1 MSLLLGGWG
10 AMPTPRSFRGV
21 VIGLW
26 VGVVGPQTAVA
37 EAEQDPV
44 SAAAVSAPQEL
55 FLGEPPQVQE
65 RLELQL
71 TSGFRWQA
79 DRGAPDT
86 AVPLLVELGLTD
98 RLQAEVESHVESSVG
113 VSAARMT
120 GVEVGLLYALQSRAP
135 VLVSAGL
142 SAGLIGLA
150 GEEELAWTVEPVLLV
165 QQSFGRL
172 GVNLRFAAERE
183 RAFEGDDGEV
193 AGAAAL
199 SCFVALSRFY
209 PAVEAAVEVSDQET
223 SVVTAAGLAWAPL
236 DGVELGV
243 AMPVQLGPGPARV
256 GAIATL
262 TWEMEL
268 AGDEP

>member
-1 MSLLLGGWG
+1 MASPQGCRRI
-10 AMPTPRSFRGV
+10 A
-21 VIGLW
+21 IGLW

-37 EAEQDPV
+37 EAEKDPV

-55 FLGEPPQVQE
+55 FLGEPPQTQE

-71 TSGFRWQA
+71 TSGVRWRA
-79 DRGAPDT
+79 DCGAPDT
-86 AVPLLVELGLTD
+86 AVPLLVELGLTE
-98 RLQAEVESHVESSVG
+98 RLQAEVESQVDSSG
-113 VSAARMT
+113 DSDARMT
-120 GVEVGLLYALQSRAP
+120 GVETGLLYALHSRAP
-135 VLVSAGL
+135 VLVSVGL

-150 GEEELAWTVEPVLLV
+150 GEEERAWTVEPALLV
-165 QQSFGRL
+165 QQTFGRL
-172 GVNLRFAAERE
+172 GVNLRFAAESE

-193 AGAAAL
+193 GGAAAL
-199 SCFVALSRFY
+199 SCFVALPGLY

-223 SVVTAAGLAWAPL
+223 SVVTAAGLAWALL

-243 AMPVQLGPGPARV
+243 AVPVQLAPGPIRL
-256 GAIATL
+256 GAIATM